1 MNKTHH
7 YHSSLSVAVLIP
19 CYNEAQTI
27 RRVIEDF
34 RRELPKAVIYVGD
47 NNSTDQTA
55 KIAEES
61 GAIVI
66 RETNQGKGNMI
77 RRMFADIESDVYVM
91 VDGDA
96 TYDAASVHSMIEM
109 CVDDKMDMV
118 NGARK
123 SQESEAY
130 RAGHRF
136 GNWMFTTLI
145 QKTFKS
151 HLSDILSGYRVFSRR
166 FVKSF
171 PSSSHGFEIETE
183 LTVHAFSSRLPVGEV
198 ETPYGAR
205 PEGSVSKLSTYKD
218 GMKILAVILLLVKEE
233 RPLLFFSVI
242 SLLMAVTSVI
252 VAIPVFYEFF
262 VLDRVYRVPTAVLAT
277 GLMMTS
283 LLCLMTGLILDTVSR
298 YRSEMR
304 RLSYLGTATSAL
316 SRHPLATTEEYH
328 KETRTTLKLPDTAK
342 RADERKMA

>member
-1 MNKTHH
+1 MNKTHQQ
-7 YHSSLSVAVLIP
+7 YSSSSVAVLIP
-19 CYNEAQTI
+19 CYNEAQTV
-27 RRVIEDF
+27 RHVIEDF
-34 RRELPKAVIYVGD
+34 RRELPQAVIYVGD

-55 KIAEES
+55 KIARES

-77 RRMFADIESDVYVM
+77 RRMFADIEADIYVM

-96 TYDAASVHSMIEM
+96 TYDAASVHAMIDLCADEN
-109 CVDDKMDMV
+109 MDMV

-123 SQESEAY
+123 SHETEAY

-171 PSSSHGFEIETE
+171 PASSHGFEIETE

-218 GMKILAVILLLVKEE
+218 GMRILGVILLLVKEE
-233 RPLLFFSVI
+233 RPVIFFSAI
-242 SLLMAVTSVI
+242 SLLMMAISVMM
-252 VAIPVFYEFF
+252 AIPVFYEYFAF
-262 VLDRVYRVPTAVLAT
+262 QYIYRVPTAILTT
-277 GLMMTS
+277 GLMISS
-283 LLCLMTGLILDTVSR
+283 LLCFATGLILDTVSR
-298 YRSEMR
+298 YRTEMR
-304 RLSYLGTATSAL
+304 RLLYLGAAGSSLPNRSLDQHTP
-316 SRHPLATTEEYH
+316 RLAAAEESH
-328 KETRTTLKLPDTAK
+328 EKTRA
-342 RADERKMA
+342 A